1 MNDLDY
7 KEAFVPIGIARDLA
21 FFMGETR
28 GVVLYDLTLNP
39 SNVSESVLTF
49 TATSEG
55 LALLKLYIENNSTL
69 RGKVRFL

>member
-1 MNDLDY
+1 MTDLDY

-28 GVVLYDLTLNP
+28 GVILYDLTLNP
-39 SNVSESVLTF
+39 TNVTESVLTF
-49 TATSEG
+49 TATPEG
-55 LALLKLYIENNSTL
+55 LALLKLYIDNTSTL

>member
-39 SNVSESVLTF
+39 SNVTESVLTF
-49 TATSEG
+49 TATMEG
-55 LALLKLYIENNSTL
+55 LALLKLYIDNNSTL